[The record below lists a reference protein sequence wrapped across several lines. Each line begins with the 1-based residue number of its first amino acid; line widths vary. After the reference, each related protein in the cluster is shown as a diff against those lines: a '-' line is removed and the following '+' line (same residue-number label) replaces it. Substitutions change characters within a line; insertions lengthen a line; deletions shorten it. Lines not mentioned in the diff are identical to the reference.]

1 MKTGFKEVL
10 FSIRYFFIPYL
21 AVLCACL
28 VIKLLYSKEQIY
40 FAVNGIY
47 NSLFDFLAPYVTD
60 IGDGL
65 TIIILSAIL
74 LLFSY
79 RSAFLLASSY
89 LVTSIV
95 AQTIKYSVYS
105 PRPRI
110 YFEDHLDKIRLVK
123 DVYVVGGIQSFPSGH
138 TVTAFSAGVAIAYLI
153 KNKSWGIALLL
164 VALLVGYSRMYL
176 SQHFF
181 EDVTAGSVIGVFVTV
196 AWLSFID
203 SKKFIKSPRWHRGII
218 KRWAI

>member
-10 FSIRYFFIPYL
+10 FKIRYFFIPYL

-65 TIIILSAIL
+65 SIILLSAIL
-74 LLFSY
+74 LFFSY

-95 AQTIKYSVYS
+95 AQAIKYSVYS

-110 YFEDHLDKIRLVK
+110 YFEDQIDKLRFVK

-153 KNKSWGIALLL
+153 QNKLWGMALLL
-164 VALLVGYSRMYL
+164 VAILVGYSRMYL

-218 KRWAI
+218 KRWAV